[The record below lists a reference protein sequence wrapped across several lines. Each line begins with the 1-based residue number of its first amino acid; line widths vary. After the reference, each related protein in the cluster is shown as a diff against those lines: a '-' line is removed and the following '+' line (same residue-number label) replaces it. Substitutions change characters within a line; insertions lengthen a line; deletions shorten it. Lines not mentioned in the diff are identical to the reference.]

1 MGVTLDQ
8 ILMLTG
14 RLDDASGFDSA
25 RERFRRFLLDHA
37 REPAMARVLIDE
49 CRHAPGET
57 HRRALQDLVVL
68 LGRFMGFHARFASPL
83 RTSAAEF
90 CGEWQSPTLRVLVE
104 ARADPPDGTVLAALS
119 DAVTAAPASATEA
132 HPSVV
137 GLYVTTSLL
146 TGRPVL
152 EATTASST
160 SSSSSSSTSG
170 GRPVAVVS
178 LGALLSVTALASAGR
193 ATHDDVVRLLTSSA
207 PPGFILELLER
218 WVDDRALLGSD
229 KRAGRILSTG
239 FWILRVAA
247 ARGTTAEEFVE
258 VVVGKRH
265 VLGLAGDRATN
276 DAVRPGDRI
285 CLSIAGKGVVG
296 HGKVAA
302 LDASHPGIRDAHR
315 FRHLWRL
322 EDLSVYLAA
331 PVPVDVETEL
341 RLRAASD
348 PTHDGQTIVSIS
360 SESFDRMTSA
370 SDASAPEATDGASF
384 LAG

>member
-25 RERFRRFLLDHA
+25 RERFRRFLLDHV

-57 HRRALQDLVVL
+57 HRRALHDLVVL
-68 LGRFMGFHARFASPL
+68 LGRFMGFHARFAFPL
-83 RTSAAEF
+83 RTSAAEV

-104 ARADPPDGTVLAALS
+104 ARGDPPDATALAVLS
-119 DAVTAAPASATEA
+119 QAVTAAQASPTEP
-132 HPSVV
+132 HPPVV
-137 GLYVTTSLL
+137 GLYVLTSLL
-146 TGRPVL
+146 AGRPTL
-152 EATTASST
+152 EATTALS
-160 SSSSSSSTSG
+160 
-170 GRPVAVVS
+170 VAVVS
-178 LGALLSVTALASAGR
+178 LGALLSVTALASSGR
-193 ATHDDVVRLLTSSA
+193 ATHADVVRLLTSSA
-207 PPGFILELLER
+207 PPGFILELLDR
-218 WVDDRALLGSD
+218 CVDDRALLGSE
-229 KRAGRILSTG
+229 KAGGRISRTG

-276 DAVRPGDRI
+276 DAVQPGDRI

-296 HGKVAA
+296 HGRVAA
-302 LDASHPGIRDAHR
+302 LDASQPGIRDAHR

-322 EDLSVYLAA
+322 DDLCVYLAE
-331 PVPVDVETEL
+331 PVPVEVETEL
-341 RLRAASD
+341 RLRAAGESA
-348 PTHDGQTIVSIS
+348 HEGQTIVSIS
-360 SESFDRMTSA
+360 RESFDRMTSA
-370 SDASAPEATDGASF
+370 SDAPVPEATEGAPR
-384 LAG
+384 LVG

>member
-83 RTSAAEF
+83 RTSAPEF

-104 ARADPPDGTVLAALS
+104 ARGDPPDATVLAALS
-119 DAVTAAPASATEA
+119 HAVMAAPASPTEF
-132 HPSVV
+132 HPPVV
-137 GLYVTTSLL
+137 GLYVMTSLL
-146 TGRPVL
+146 AGRPVL
-152 EATTASST
+152 DATTASST
-160 SSSSSSSTSG
+160 SSSSSSG
-170 GRPVAVVS
+170 GGPVAVVS
-178 LGALLSVTALASAGR
+178 LGALLSMTALASAGR

-207 PPGFILELLER
+207 PPGFILELLDR
-218 WVDDRALLGSD
+218 CVDDRALLGPA
-229 KRAGRILSTG
+229 KGAGRILSTG

-276 DAVRPGDRI
+276 DAVQPGDRI

-348 PTHDGQTIVSIS
+348 PAHDGQTIVSIS
-360 SESFDRMTSA
+360 RESFDRMTSA